1 MTLARGLRSALLGRR
16 DVSRDEISA
25 AEQRFAGTL
34 FIYPEGRAPRRAQR
48 VDCWSVLYLELGGE
62 GPDGCV
68 GTRVEIPT
76 PVFHDYFGVDQGSE
90 HWVTVRST
98 VGRRQLVRLRRVG
111 DQPPSIRLPFVRSS
125 PPGPARRAVVRM
137 ERTGHNAYTV
147 DHRTRDQEGY
157 LAWLSRCDED
167 ESGGIRFGF
176 SQV

>member
-1 MTLARGLRSALLGRR
+1 MTLATGLRSALLGRR

-76 PVFHDYFGVDQGSE
+76 PVFHDYFGVDYTIVFDVLQNKIPPLRQAVEEILRSE
-90 HWVTVRST
+90 
-98 VGRRQLVRLRRVG
+98 L
-111 DQPPSIRLPFVRSS
+111 
-125 PPGPARRAVVRM
+125 
-137 ERTGHNAYTV
+137 
-147 DHRTRDQEGY
+147 
-157 LAWLSRCDED
+157 
-167 ESGGIRFGF
+167 
-176 SQV
+176 